1 MRILPDAPPIGNAAD
16 SPYPLRSSHDRPTA
30 DLTRASPR
38 PMSDPIK
45 HECGLAL
52 VRLKKPI
59 DWFRATTGDPLW
71 GLRRLFLLM
80 EKQHNRGQDG
90 AGIASVRFAM
100 PPGEAFLARERT
112 AKRNAIERLFDHA
125 FDPVEKLSAREIDG
139 LDELELKR
147 RIPFLGEV
155 MIGHLRYGTH
165 SGRSSALCHPYVRH
179 NTAASRTVALAGN
192 FNLTN
197 SAQLFAKLVEYG
209 LHPVGESDTQVAIE
223 KIGYFLDR
231 EHDMLAEQ
239 IGPGSFSSLEG
250 RDLWDQVSANL
261 DLARVLRRAA
271 AAFDGG
277 YVFAGLLGNGDAFVC
292 RDPAGIRPAFVF
304 ESEECIA
311 VASERAALVT
321 VFDADPDAVRPL
333 EAGHVLALKS
343 GFVGAPADP
352 LQPAAGSVRRE
363 RFIDPLPLRQCTF
376 ERIYFSRGN
385 DRDIYRERKALGR
398 NLAPR
403 IVASLGSDLEHAV
416 FGFIPNTS
424 ETAYFGLLEE
434 LDRIERERQADVI
447 ATLVSA
453 GKATPEAIRTILR
466 TRPRGEKVAHKD
478 QRLRTFITHDSARN
492 SLVNHVYDITRGTVN
507 ADDTLVVVDDSIV
520 RGTTL
525 RESIITMLARLRPKR
540 IIVAS
545 SSPPIMY
552 PDCYGIDMSQLG
564 RFIAFEAAVALLRDR
579 DELAVL
585 DEVERRCR
593 EQAECPPERMENH
606 VKLIYDRFT
615 LDELSAKVADLVR
628 SRRLEETGW
637 RGSIEIVYQT
647 VEGLRAAM
655 PEHTGDWYFTGDY
668 PTPGGYRVL
677 NTAYL
682 NWRHG
687 TDRRAY

>member
-1 MRILPDAPPIGNAAD
+1 
-16 SPYPLRSSHDRPTA
+16 
-30 DLTRASPR
+30 
-38 PMSDPIK
+38 MSDRIK
-45 HECGLAL
+45 HECGLAM

-59 DWFRATTGDPLW
+59 HWFRATTGDPLW

-90 AGIASVRFAM
+90 AGIATVKFDM
-100 PPGEAFLARERT
+100 PPGEQFLSRERT
-112 AKRNAIERLFDHA
+112 AKRNAIERLFDGA
-125 FDPVEKLSAREIDG
+125 FEPVEALSARDLDG
-139 LDELELKR
+139 LSELELKR

-165 SGRSSALCHPYVRH
+165 SGRATALCHPYVRH

-231 EHDMLAEQ
+231 EHDLLAEQ
-239 IGPGSFSSLEG
+239 IGPGTFTSLEG
-250 RDLWDQVSANL
+250 RGLWEQVSANL
-261 DLARVLRRAA
+261 NLPRVLRRAA

-277 YVFAGLLGNGDAFVC
+277 YVFAGLIGNGDAFVC
-292 RDPAGIRPAFVF
+292 RDPAGIRPAFVY
-304 ESEECIA
+304 ESDECVA

-321 VFDADPDAVRPL
+321 VFDADPDDVRAIEP
-333 EAGHVLALKS
+333 GHVLALKY
-343 GFVGAPADP
+343 GFTSTPDRELVT
-352 LQPAAGSVRRE
+352 RE
-363 RFIDPLPLRQCTF
+363 RFVDPMPIRQCTF

-403 IVASLGSDLEHAV
+403 IVATLGGDVHDAV

-434 LDRIERERQADVI
+434 LDRLERKRQARQIAELVGKGQ
-447 ATLVSA
+447 ATL
-453 GKATPEAIRTILR
+453 EAIDAILEL
-466 TRPRGEKVAHKD
+466 RPRGEKVAHKD

-492 SLVNHVYDITRGTVN
+492 SLVNHVYDITRGTVGPN
-507 ADDTLVVVDDSIV
+507 DSLVVIDDSIV

-564 RFIAFEAAVALLRDR
+564 RFIAFEAAIALLHDR
-579 DELAVL
+579 DEAEVL
-585 DEVERRCR
+585 NEVERLCLA
-593 EQAECPPERMENH
+593 QVDLPPDRMRNH
-606 VKLIYDRFT
+606 VRLIYDRFT
-615 LDELSAKVADLVR
+615 LDEISAKVAQLVR
-628 SRRLEETGW
+628 SRRLEESGW
-637 RGSIEIVYQT
+637 NGPIEVVYQT

-655 PEHTGDWYFTGDY
+655 PEHTGDWYFTGEY
-668 PTPGGYRVL
+668 PTPGGYGVL
-677 NTAYL
+677 NTAFL
-682 NWRHG
+682 NWRRG

>member
-1 MRILPDAPPIGNAAD
+1 
-16 SPYPLRSSHDRPTA
+16 
-30 DLTRASPR
+30 
-38 PMSDPIK
+38 MSDPIK

-59 DWFRATTGDPLW
+59 AWFRATTGDPLW

-90 AGIASVRFAM
+90 AGIASVKFDM
-100 PPGEAFLARERT
+100 PPGEQFLVRERT
-112 AKRNAIERLFDHA
+112 AKRNAIERLFDGA
-125 FDPVEKLSAREIDG
+125 FAPVEALSARDLDG

-165 SGRSSALCHPYVRH
+165 SGRATALCHPYVRH

-231 EHDMLAEQ
+231 EHDLLAEQ
-239 IGPGSFSSLEG
+239 MGPGSFTSLEG
-250 RDLWDQVSANL
+250 RELWDQVSANL
-261 DLARVLRRAA
+261 NVPRVLRRAA

-277 YVFAGLLGNGDAFVC
+277 YVFAGLIGNGDAFVC

-304 ESEECIA
+304 ESDECVA

-321 VFDADPDAVRPL
+321 VFDAEPDDVKPLEPGHILALRSGFAARQDAV
-333 EAGHVLALKS
+333 V
-343 GFVGAPADP
+343 
-352 LQPAAGSVRRE
+352 RE
-363 RFIDPLPLRQCTF
+363 RFVDPLPIRQCTF

-398 NLAPR
+398 NLAAR
-403 IVASLGSDLEHAV
+403 IVTSLGGDVHDAV

-434 LDRIERERQADVI
+434 LDRLERERQAKSI
-447 ATLVSA
+447 AELAARGEATLAS
-453 GKATPEAIRTILR
+453 IRAVLA

-492 SLVNHVYDITRGTVN
+492 SLVNHVYDITRGTVGPN
-507 ADDTLVVVDDSIV
+507 DSLVVIDDSIV

-579 DELAVL
+579 KEESLL
-585 DEVERRCR
+585 DEVERLCL
-593 EQAECPPERMENH
+593 QQQDLPPERMRNH
-606 VKLIYDRFT
+606 VRLIYDRFT
-615 LDELSAKVADLVR
+615 LDELSAKVAQLIR
-628 SRRLEETGW
+628 SRRLEESGW
-637 RGSIEIVYQT
+637 SGSIEVVYQT

-655 PEHTGDWYFTGDY
+655 PEHSGDWYFTGDY
-668 PTPGGYRVL
+668 PTPGGSRVL

-682 NWRHG
+682 NWRRG